1 MEIPA
6 KAGFGHGTFVLQARL
21 GTVSTFL
28 FTFSSV
34 LIMCDLENWQG
45 SKDKCTYQIW
55 CVQTSPCACVCRW
68 TYLEQLGVWN
78 KLLGSR

>member
-21 GTVSTFL
+21 GTVSIFLLTFL
-28 FTFSSV
+28 SV

-45 SKDKCTYQIW
+45 NKDKRAFQIW
-55 CVQTSPCACVCRW
+55 HGAGQSQWMVDLPGAA
-68 TYLEQLGVWN
+68 
-78 KLLGSR
+78 GSMG